1 MWPRWGSR
9 LAVAGW
15 AACASL
21 PAAAA
26 QAAVPEAPAAAQA
39 PAGEPASAPAAPAP
53 DAGRFDIMEYQVQGN
68 TVLPVV
74 DIEEAVYPFLGPG
87 KTIEDV
93 EGARAALEK
102 RYADAGYITVAVN
115 IPEQTVREG
124 VVRLEVAEAR
134 IGRLRVRNSRYYS
147 LGRIKGAAP
156 SLAEGKVPQLAEIQR
171 DSEVLNRLPGRTVT
185 PQLKAGA
192 EPGTVDADLKVE
204 DESPFQASVE
214 LNNQYSAN
222 TKPLRLSGS
231 VGYDNLWQLG
241 HSISLQYTTAP
252 EDPDQTSAVAATY
265 TFRVP
270 EWKQSLV
277 LYGIT
282 SSSDVATL
290 GGVNVIGDGT
300 VIGGRAVL
308 PLPGLPDYYHT
319 LMLGLDWKDFGERQ
333 VFGGDQSE
341 TPITYTT
348 ATVEYNATRPDT
360 QGLTSASLSATFGL
374 RGLGDPDDKFE
385 QKRAGAAA
393 DFAYF
398 RAGLERQQI
407 LPADFE
413 LTARLDGQLASQPLI
428 SNEQFSAGGVST
440 VPGYVESEEL
450 GDNGWIAALRVT
462 TPNLGELIDPAVVE
476 DWRIYAYG
484 DYAELWLQDANP
496 EQDDEFQLASLGFGT
511 RVKLLNHLTGSVDLA
526 VPLIDASTTK
536 TDDIRILF
544 TLGASL

>member
-1 MWPRWGSR
+1 MWPRRGSR

-15 AACASL
+15 ATGVSL
-21 PAAAA
+21 LAVAA
-26 QAAVPEAPAAAQA
+26 QAAVPEAPAAAPA
-39 PAGEPASAPAAPAP
+39 PPGEPAAAANSAPA
-53 DAGRFDIMEYQVQGN
+53 AGRFDILEYQVQGN

-74 DIEEAVYPFLGPG
+74 EIEEAIYPFLGPG
-87 KTIEDV
+87 RTIDDV

-134 IGRLRVRNSRYYS
+134 VGRLRVRNSRYYS

-156 SLAEGKVPQLAEIQR
+156 SLAEGTVPQLAGIQR

-185 PQLKAGA
+185 PQLKAGV
-192 EPGTVDADLKVE
+192 EPGTVDADLNVE

-214 LNNQYSAN
+214 LTNQYSAN

-241 HSISLQYTTAP
+241 HAISLQYTTSP
-252 EDPDQTSAVAATY
+252 EDPEQTSAVAATY
-265 TFRVP
+265 TFRIP
-270 EWKQSLV
+270 EWKESLV

-282 SSSDVATL
+282 SSSNVATL

-300 VIGGRAVL
+300 IVGGRGVL
-308 PLPGLPDYYHT
+308 PLPGLPDFYHT
-319 LMLGLDWKDFGERQ
+319 LMFGLDWKDFGERQ
-333 VFGGDQSE
+333 VFGADESE

-348 ATVEYNATRPDT
+348 ATIEYNATRPDA
-360 QGLTSASLSATFGL
+360 QGMTTASLAATFGL
-374 RGLGDPDDKFE
+374 RGLGDPDDKFA
-385 QKRAGAAA
+385 QKRTGASG
-393 DFAYF
+393 DFSYF

-407 LPADFE
+407 LPAAFE
-413 LTARLDGQLASQPLI
+413 LTARFDGQLAGQPLI
-428 SNEQFSAGGVST
+428 SNEQFSAGVSS
-440 VPGYVESEEL
+440 VPGYLESEEL
-450 GDNGWIAALRVT
+450 GDNGWIAALRLS
-462 TPNLGELIDPAVVE
+462 TPNLGTLLDPAVVE
-476 DWRIYAYG
+476 DWRIYTYG
-484 DYAELWLQDANP
+484 DFAELWLQDVNP
-496 EQDDEFQLASLGFGT
+496 GQDDEFQLASLGFGS

-526 VPLIDASTTK
+526 VPLIDASDTK
-536 TDDIRILF
+536 ADDIRILF

>member
-1 MWPRWGSR
+1 V
-9 LAVAGW
+9 AVAGW
-15 AACASL
+15 ATGVSL
-21 PAAAA
+21 LAATA
-26 QAAVPEAPAAAQA
+26 QAAVPEAPAAAPAA
-39 PAGEPASAPAAPAP
+39 PGEPAPAAAPAP
-53 DAGRFDIMEYQVQGN
+53 AATGRFDIMEYQVQGN

-74 DIEEAVYPFLGPG
+74 DIEEAVYPFLGPD
-87 KTIEDV
+87 KTIDDV

-134 IGRLRVRNSRYYS
+134 VGRLRVRNSRYYS
-147 LGRIKGAAP
+147 LGRIKDAAP
-156 SLAEGKVPQLAEIQR
+156 SLAEGTVPQLAGIQR

-185 PQLKAGA
+185 PQLKAGV
-192 EPGTVDADLKVE
+192 EPGTVDADLNVE

-214 LNNQYSAN
+214 LNNQYSAD
-222 TKPLRLSGS
+222 TKHLRLSGS

-241 HSISLQYTTAP
+241 HSVSLQYTTAP
-252 EDPDQTSAVAATY
+252 EDPDQTSAIAATY
-265 TFRVP
+265 TFRIP

-277 LYGIT
+277 LYGI
-282 SSSDVATL
+282 SSSSNVATL
-290 GGVNVIGDGT
+290 GGVNVIGNGT
-300 VIGGRAVL
+300 VIGGRGVL
-308 PLPGLPDYYHT
+308 PLPGLPDFYHT

-333 VFGGDQSE
+333 VFGADESE

-348 ATVEYNATRPDT
+348 ATIEYNATRPDA
-360 QGLTSASLSATFGL
+360 QGMTSASLSATFGL

-385 QKRAGAAA
+385 QKRTGASG
-393 DFAYF
+393 DFAYY
-398 RAGLERQQI
+398 RASLERQQK

-462 TPNLGELIDPAVVE
+462 TPNLNDWIDPALVQ
-476 DWRIYAYG
+476 DWRVYAYG
-484 DYAELWLQDANP
+484 DYAELWLQDANIG
-496 EQDDEFQLASLGFGT
+496 QDDEFQLASLGFGS
-511 RVKLLNHLTGSVDLA
+511 RVQLFNHVTGSVDLA
-526 VPLIDASTTK
+526 VPLIDAGDTK
-536 TDDIRILF
+536 ADDIRILF

>member
-192 EPGTVDADLKVE
+192 EPGTVDADLNVE

>member
-1 MWPRWGSR
+1 MWPRRGSR
-9 LAVAGW
+9 LVVAGW
-15 AACASL
+15 AACAPL
-21 PAAAA
+21 LAAAA
-26 QAAVPEAPAAAQA
+26 QAAAPEAPAAAEA
-39 PAGEPASAPAAPAP
+39 PGEPASAPSAAPPA
-53 DAGRFDIMEYQVQGN
+53 AANRFDILEYQVQGN

-74 DIEEAVYPFLGPG
+74 QIEEAIYPFLGPDR
-87 KTIEDV
+87 TIDDV

-124 VVRLEVAEAR
+124 VVRLEVVEAR
-134 IGRLRVRNSRYYS
+134 VGRLRVRNSRYYS

-156 SLAEGKVPQLAEIQR
+156 SLAEGTVPQLAGIQR

-185 PQLKAGA
+185 PQLKAGV
-192 EPGTVDADLKVE
+192 EPGTVDADLNVE

-241 HSISLQYTTAP
+241 HSVSLQYTTAP
-252 EDPDQTSAVAATY
+252 EDPDQTSAIAATY
-265 TFRVP
+265 TFRIP
-270 EWKQSLV
+270 EWKESLV

-282 SSSDVATL
+282 SSSNVATL

-300 VIGGRAVL
+300 IVGGRGVL
-308 PLPGLPDYYHT
+308 PLPGLTDFYHT

-333 VFGGDQSE
+333 LFGADESE

-348 ATVEYNATRPDT
+348 ATIEYNATRPDT
-360 QGLTSASLSATFGL
+360 QGTTSASLSATFGL

-385 QKRAGAAA
+385 QKRAGASA

-407 LPADFE
+407 LPAEFE

-428 SNEQFSAGGVST
+428 SNEQFSAGGVSS
-440 VPGYVESEEL
+440 VPGYLESEEL
-450 GDNGWIAALRVT
+450 GDNGWIAALRLS
-462 TPNLGELIDPAVVE
+462 TPNLGQWIDPSVVE
-476 DWRIYAYG
+476 DWRVYAYG
-484 DYAELWLQDANP
+484 DFAELWLQDANP
-496 EQDDEFQLASLGFGT
+496 GQDDEFQLASLGFGS

-526 VPLIDASTTK
+526 VPLIDASDTK
-536 TDDIRILF
+536 ANDIRILF